1 MLTLDQIKNISFHK
15 ARREGY
21 QPEEVDTFIDDVVA
35 AFEAVLNERVAM
47 RAKLEAMERD
57 LTACRARESSVGE
70 ALLAAQHQAD
80 VMRADAQT
88 RADAVVADAQTRAD
102 GILADAKAQASAALS
117 GLQAETERQQQTM
130 RQLRQEVSAF
140 RGRLLKLYRE
150 HLTLIDAL
158 PSESAEPA
166 PQPAAETEKTAPV
179 PDPVPAAE
187 PAAEIPAKTPVPA
200 PAAAVPVQTPVPNPV
215 PEIPAAAEPA
225 HFAADTP
232 DPVDLS
238 SNSTQAC
245 SAGTEYGFPSLFTDD
260 AEPEEP
266 RQKFD
271 SLQFGA
277 DYEEPTS
284 GFFHR
289 KK

>member
-21 QPEEVDTFIDDVVA
+21 QPEEVDTFIDGVVA

-47 RAKLEAMERD
+47 KSKLDAMERD
-57 LTACRARESSVGE
+57 LNACRARESSVGE

-88 RADAVVADAQTRAD
+88 RADAIVADAQAQAER
-102 GILADAKAQASAALS
+102 ILADAKARASASLD

-158 PSESAEPA
+158 PSEPATESPAVPEQSAPA
-166 PQPAAETEKTAPV
+166 VAE
-179 PDPVPAAE
+179 
-187 PAAEIPAKTPVPA
+187 PVPA
-200 PAAAVPVQTPVPNPV
+200 PSPAPVSAAPTEPVPAQPEPV
-215 PEIPAAAEPA
+215 HSEPEPTEPE
-225 HFAADTP
+225 
-232 DPVDLS
+232 DLAS
-238 SNSTQAC
+238 DS
-245 SAGTEYGFPSLFTDD
+245 GTVASYGLPSLFTDD
-260 AEPEEP
+260 TEPEEVP
-266 RQKFD
+266 PKYD

-277 DYEEPTS
+277 DYEEPTG
-284 GFFHR
+284 GFFH
-289 KK
+289 KKK

>member
-21 QPEEVDTFIDDVVA
+21 QPEEVDTFIDNVVA

-47 RAKLEAMERD
+47 KAKLESMERD
-57 LTACRARESSVGE
+57 LNACRARESSVGE

-80 VMRADAQT
+80 VMRTDAQA
-88 RADAVVADAQTRAD
+88 RADAVVADAQARAD
-102 GILADAKAQASAALS
+102 GILADAKAQAAASLD

-158 PSESAEPA
+158 PSEPAAPAEPTEPTA
-166 PQPAAETEKTAPV
+166 PSAPAAEAP
-179 PDPVPAAE
+179 A
-187 PAAEIPAKTPVPA
+187 PVPA
-200 PAAAVPVQTPVPNPV
+200 PAAA
-215 PEIPAAAEPA
+215 EPAAVPANPAPPAAEEPHEPHDPAELPSDSVRSAEPA
-225 HFAADTP
+225 A
-232 DPVDLS
+232 
-238 SNSTQAC
+238 
-245 SAGTEYGFPSLFTDD
+245 EYGFPSLFTDD

-266 RQKFD
+266 HPKYD

-277 DYEEPTS
+277 DYEEPAG